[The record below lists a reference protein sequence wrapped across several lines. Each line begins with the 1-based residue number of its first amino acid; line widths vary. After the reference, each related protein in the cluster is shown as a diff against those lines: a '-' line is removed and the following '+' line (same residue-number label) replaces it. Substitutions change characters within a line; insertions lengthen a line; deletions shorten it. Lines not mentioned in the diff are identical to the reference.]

1 MRDLHPFLMFC
12 GDQAGKA
19 EEAVNHYCSIFPDS
33 QVVSLSRYGPG
44 EGQPEG
50 SVRTAAFE
58 LGGHRLTAIDSFAPH
73 AFTFTPAVSI
83 WVDCSS
89 AEERDAS
96 VTALSED
103 GMFLMPIDNYGFS
116 TRFCWVADRYGVTW
130 QLNLA

>member
-12 GDQAGKA
+12 GDQAGRA
-19 EEAVNHYCSIFPDS
+19 EEAVNRYCSIFAGS
-33 QVVSLSRYGPG
+33 RILSVSRYGPD

-73 AFTFTPAVSI
+73 HFTFTPAVSI

-89 AEERDAS
+89 AEELDAAA
-96 VTALSED
+96 TALSED
-103 GMFLMPIDNYGFS
+103 GMFLMPIDDYGFS
-116 TRFCWVADRYGVTW
+116 TRFGWVADRYGVTW